1 MFQVFAAVHSAVE
14 QSSSRD
20 FSVEVPYC
28 LSNTRSVRMNSK
40 RIVLSDQISFYRSLF
55 IDRLVMHYVFLVV
68 MVNHIWLLFQLI
80 IDLKVKNYLKK
91 LVKLKM

>member
-20 FSVEVPYC
+20 FSVEVPYR

-40 RIVLSDQISFYRSLF
+40 RIVLSD
-55 IDRLVMHYVFLVV
+55 
-68 MVNHIWLLFQLI
+68 
-80 IDLKVKNYLKK
+80 
-91 LVKLKM
+91 